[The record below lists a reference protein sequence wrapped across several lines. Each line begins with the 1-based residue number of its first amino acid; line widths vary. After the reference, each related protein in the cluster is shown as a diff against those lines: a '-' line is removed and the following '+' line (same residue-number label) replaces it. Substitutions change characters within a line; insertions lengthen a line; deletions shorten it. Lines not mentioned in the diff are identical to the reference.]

1 MANRNGL
8 NSPTPEAIRAEAK
21 KNVDHL
27 TINGRTAIEPNGSH
41 STSPPLPPGALTP
54 RTRRNSKVGIS
65 SLYRADLPKL
75 PVPGLRDSMSR
86 YLRAL
91 EGLQDQE
98 EHEQTKEI
106 VREFLES
113 GEGDKWQA
121 RLEEYAQ
128 GVDSYIEE
136 FWCEYIACG
145 EKTLDMAWHGR
156 QRRRRRQFHMHEHAR
171 RHA

>member
-98 EHEQTKEI
+98 EHEQTKKI

-156 QRRRRRQFHMHEHAR
+156 QRRQFHMHEHAR